1 LGEKEDGKK
10 TLNQVCVCGV
20 ACQASQKLCERF
32 SIRYYPSL
40 LWALPPVLAIGS
52 RSAKIQSPLEEI
64 TNAQTAEALLEQIN
78 KRIGKCVPTP

>member
-1 LGEKEDGKK
+1 M
-10 TLNQVCVCGV
+10 
-20 ACQASQKLCERF
+20 LCERF